1 MQIDNSND
9 FLTIL
14 HKLFLFLS
22 SLRHGEVVEDKETIL
37 LAVDGTPSLA
47 SSGAFCCGMRV
58 SRTQE
63 GEQFAVA

>member
-1 MQIDNSND
+1 MQIDKSNEVP
-9 FLTIL
+9 TIL

-22 SLRHGEVVEDKETIL
+22 ALRHGEGVEDKETIL

-47 SSGAFCCGMRV
+47 SSGAFCSGMRV